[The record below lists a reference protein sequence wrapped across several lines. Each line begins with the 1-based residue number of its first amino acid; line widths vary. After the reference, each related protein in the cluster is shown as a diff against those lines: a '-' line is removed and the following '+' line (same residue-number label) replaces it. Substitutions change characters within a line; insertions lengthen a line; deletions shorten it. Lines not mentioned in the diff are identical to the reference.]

1 MSRRVA
7 ETARRAPVLAVIVTA
22 LVAGGL
28 VDRSGGTRTPV
39 APSTV
44 QPVPVAP
51 PADALSSSWFCAG
64 ATDVSYFTFPGAVVI
79 ANDGS
84 TPATAAVTVV
94 STSGTVARIPT
105 TVPAYGSTVVPE
117 TVPGG
122 SPWVGA
128 IVDVNAGAVA
138 VEQVIGGP
146 LGVSE
151 SPCATSGSN
160 RWYFPSGQTR
170 INADEAIELINPY
183 PTDSIVD
190 LTFSTDQ
197 GIEQPVDFQGIDV
210 PPGGLVSI
218 DVGSRLRRRASIAA
232 TVKARTGSIVAW
244 QTAWVVTPPKNQPL
258 VGTPAA
264 QNPLA
269 DPALPQPGV
278 TLTLGAP
285 SAGTSWTW
293 PDGLAGTGM
302 DEQYVVYNPGA
313 APAEVRLSVG
323 LQQGQAEPFE
333 FSVGPGEVVP
343 VVSEQQARIPAG
355 VPHSATL
362 TSVNGVPVVAERTVT
377 ATGAGNGAD
386 VGAGRLGIAGLLG
399 GRLPAADWLIPF
411 PGTDA
416 AHGGQMI
423 LLNPGPRPVTA
434 RLARLAG
441 SGEALLPGAAAITVP
456 AEGRAAVPVPAGQNT
471 PLVLRS
477 DGPVYTEYDLAGLNG
492 TPGLSFSFGVPL
504 S

>member
-7 ETARRAPVLAVIVTA
+7 DTARRAPVLAVIVAA

-28 VDRSGGTRTPV
+28 ADRSGVTRTPA

-64 ATDVSYFTFPGAVVI
+64 ATDVSYYTFPGAVVI
-79 ANDGS
+79 ANDGG
-84 TPATAAVTVV
+84 TPASAVVTVV
-94 STSGTVARIPT
+94 STSGTAARVPT

-122 SPWVGA
+122 APWVGA

-146 LGVSE
+146 LGVAE

-170 INADEAIELINPY
+170 INSDEAIQLVNPY

-210 PPGGLVSI
+210 PPRGLVSV
-218 DVGSRLRRRASIAA
+218 DVGSRLRRRASIAT
-232 TVKARTGSIVAW
+232 TVRARTGSVVAW
-244 QTAWVVTPPKNQPL
+244 QTSWVVTPPKNQPL

-285 SAGTSWTW
+285 SAGTSWAW
-293 PDGLAGTGM
+293 PDGLAGAGM

-362 TSVNGVPVVAERTVT
+362 TSVNGAPVVAVRTVT
-377 ATGAGNGAD
+377 DTNAGSAGQ
-386 VGAGRLGIAGLLG
+386 GGRLGIGGLLG
-399 GRLPAADWLIPF
+399 GRVPAANWLIPF

-416 AHGGQMI
+416 THAGEVI
-423 LLNPGPRPVTA
+423 LLNPGGRPVTA
-434 RLARLAG
+434 RLARLDG
-441 SGEALLPGAAAITVP
+441 SGEALLAGAAAITVP
-456 AEGRAAVPVPAGQNT
+456 AQGRTAVAVPPNQST
-471 PLVLRS
+471 PLVLRA
-477 DGPVYTEYDLAGLNG
+477 DGPVYTEYDLAGVNG
-492 TPGLSFSFGVPL
+492 TTGLNFSFGVPL